1 MTNVLSF
8 IPTDSHVCTTP
19 GTNSDRTALGHD
31 TSHGTESNK
40 IIRHFIKEL
49 FNRNFKHDYI
59 WTQHPMTSKKRPKHE
74 SVNVLLRP
82 LARFETDLW
91 SRYPFNDSL
100 NQSPSQNIITKKTTS
115 GKMQKQD
122 DTFQT
127 WHEHYRTEAD
137 ETDIKVLDPKKS
149 SPGSWTG
156 RRRRATATGF
166 ILDPIIFR
174 ISLN

>member
-8 IPTDSHVCTTP
+8 IPTDSHVCTTL
-19 GTNSDRTALGHD
+19 GTNSDRTASGHD

-74 SVNVLLRP
+74 SVNVFLRP

-100 NQSPSQNIITKKTTS
+100 NQSPSQNIITKKNNIRQNAETRWHIS
-115 GKMQKQD
+115 NL
-122 DTFQT
+122 T
-127 WHEHYRTEAD
+127 WALQNRSRWDRYQGAR
-137 ETDIKVLDPKKS
+137 P
-149 SPGSWTG
+149 
-156 RRRRATATGF
+156 
-166 ILDPIIFR
+166 
-174 ISLN
+174 